1 MKDTQKII
9 QEIIDNIIFES
20 KKKAFKSEEEIQ
32 GYFSGNLR
40 YLLEDNLELI
50 REFPTSEKYKRA
62 KDEILFEDA
71 KGKHGFIDL
80 VIKKPFFQ
88 KESFT
93 KEIFVGIELEYPRG
107 AGLKNIQNFSSH
119 LKNDLLKL
127 KNEPITLRY
136 LLVFIYNDP
145 PFDYQNVIH
154 GLKFDDVNFAYI
166 RLNRKEELELE
177 EEKAVKE
184 SIIIPDNWLKV

>member
-40 YLLEDNLELI
+40 YLLEDNFELI

-62 KDEILFEDA
+62 KDRILFEDT

-80 VIKKPFFQ
+80 VIKKDGFPFL
-88 KESFT
+88 
-93 KEIFVGIELEYPRG
+93 GIELEYPRG
-107 AGLKNIQNFSSH
+107 TGLKNIQNFISH
-119 LKNDLLKL
+119 LKNDILKL
-127 KNEPITLRY
+127 KNDTITFRY
-136 LLVFIYNDP
+136 LFVFLYNDP
-145 PFDYQNVIH
+145 PFDYKSKIQD
-154 GLKFDDVNFAYI
+154 LKFDVVHFACI
-166 RLNRKEELELE
+166 RLCRRDELEG
-177 EEKAVKE
+177 EKAVKE
-184 SIIIPDNWLKV
+184 SIIIPDNWIKV